1 LGIAIAVF
9 AWPATVQ
16 QHWDV
21 RDGDGIPGASRTPET
36 RAKQSQQKIDD
47 IAVFGKPVVAHIVA
61 QMEIR
66 RMKMHFKGAALVAFG
81 MVAMAAS
88 VAYAQ
93 VATTLEQAELA
104 GLTPEK
110 KAEVQARAVNGN
122 TVSEVLQTM
131 LLNSIK
137 LKHPASR
144 IVALDFGRGT
154 AVVELTDGKMSVV
167 SFDTTTLAVKG

>member
-1 LGIAIAVF
+1 MLEAWFKWGIN
-9 AWPATVQ
+9 
-16 QHWDV
+16 
-21 RDGDGIPGASRTPET
+21 E
-36 RAKQSQQKIDD
+36 
-47 IAVFGKPVVAHIVA
+47 
-61 QMEIR
+61 
-66 RMKMHFKGAALVAFG
+66 MKMNCRGVALAAFG
-81 MVAMAAS
+81 TVTMGAS

-110 KAEVQARAVNGN
+110 RAEVHARAVNGN

-137 LKHPASR
+137 LKHPASK
-144 IVALDFGRGT
+144 IVALDFGRGA
-154 AVVELTDGKMSVV
+154 AVVQLTDGKMTVV